1 MSDADFAPPT
11 EEAHEP
17 AVLPDLDRYLED
29 AANAMFIRNAGGGW
43 FVAHGANAN
52 NDLVA
57 LAFDRSDTIGA
68 VWERLHEH
76 PHRRSS
82 IPPVSMTSRR
92 PTTTVMVTVSLGRRR
107 AEP

>member
-68 VWERLHEH
+68 VWERLHEA
-76 PHRRSS
+76 PSPS
-82 IPPVSMTSRR
+82 FVDPAGLDDESPEDDDDDLEQPPS
-92 PTTTVMVTVSLGRRR
+92 
-107 AEP
+107 

>member
-1 MSDADFAPPT
+1 MSDADFASST
-11 EEAHEP
+11 EEEQAP

-68 VWERLHEH
+68 VWERLHEA
-76 PHRRSS
+76 PSPSIVDPAGLDDEPPADDDDDQASS
-82 IPPVSMTSRR
+82 
-92 PTTTVMVTVSLGRRR
+92 
-107 AEP
+107 